1 MLSDY
6 EKEIL
11 EVIKKYDPEEY
22 RDLTTKCDKT
32 VAEEHLDY
40 LASQFETIE
49 DFEKSYQEKCHKKC
63 LGEEDEQ

>member
-1 MLSDY
+1 MIDDY
-6 EKEIL
+6 QRQLL

-49 DFEKSYQEKCHKKC
+49 DFEKSYQES
-63 LGEEDEQ
+63 